1 MERRPLL
8 SAVSGLWTE
17 FCDTTTLHGWA
28 RLLGKDIL
36 RAPEVPHAP
45 EAHAITRALEVPRDP
60 WAHVIPRVPVAVR
73 ALGVPLNS

>member
-36 RAPEVPHAP
+36 RAPE
-45 EAHAITRALEVPRDP
+45 AHAITRALEVPRDP
-60 WAHVIPRVPVAVR
+60 WAHEVPR
-73 ALGVPLNS
+73 ALVPALCPVPLGPM